1 MPGMPRGTAGGHTYL
16 ARVEWTGSTGVGY
29 RAYPRAHTAWTP
41 PATEGFDLSADPHF
55 RGDGDLPNPEQLL
68 VLAASSCQLLSFL
81 AVAARAGLDVVGY
94 EDDAVGGDAG
104 RRDAAA
110 DHPDHAASRRDPRG
124 HCGGG
129 ARGAVAAR
137 GARGVLRRQL
147 AHDGGRTRA
156 HDQGCC
162 QSLGVASTG

>member
-1 MPGMPRGTAGGHTYL
+1 VPGMPRGTEGGHTYL
-16 ARVEWTGSTGVGY
+16 ARVEWTGSTGAGH

-94 EDDAVGGDAG
+94 EDDAVGEMPGDVTPQRITRITLRPVVTVAG
-104 RRDAAA
+104 TVESGLVERLL
-110 DHPDHAASRRDPRG
+110 HEG
-124 HCGGG
+124 HEECYV
-129 ARGAVAAR
+129 ANSLTTEVVLEPTIRGAVGPSA
-137 GARGVLRRQL
+137 
-147 AHDGGRTRA
+147 
-156 HDQGCC
+156 
-162 QSLGVASTG
+162 